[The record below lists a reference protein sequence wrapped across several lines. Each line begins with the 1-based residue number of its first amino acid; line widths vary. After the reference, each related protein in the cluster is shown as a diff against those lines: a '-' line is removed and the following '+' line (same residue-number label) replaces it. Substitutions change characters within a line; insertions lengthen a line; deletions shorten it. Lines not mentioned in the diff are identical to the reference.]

1 MGLHN
6 GSRLPELERGGGEE
20 RKGSKGVERNKGKE
34 TVKGGK
40 GRDLQER
47 DGKEFVREKE
57 ME

>member
-6 GSRLPELERGGGEE
+6 GSRLPELERGGE
-20 RKGSKGVERNKGKE
+20 RKGSKGVERNIGKE